1 VGKLDGRVA
10 IITGAGSGIGRAM
23 AKRFVEEGAKVA
35 AVDVNGPAV
44 RATVEQLGEA
54 AGLLIAVE
62 GDITSEAD
70 VDRIV
75 ESTVQRWARVDV
87 LCNNAGIMDSHL
99 PAAEVSVERWR
110 KVMDVNVTGPFLLSR
125 RVLPGMIANGKGVI
139 INTAS
144 IGGLVGGRAGAAYT
158 ASKHALVGL
167 TRNIAWAYLN
177 QGIRCVAICPG
188 GVLTGITN
196 DDPEIGGL
204 GQERFTLARAT
215 LPRRADPSEIASVAV
230 FLASDDA
237 SFVNGQAV
245 VADGGWLA
253 N

>member
-1 VGKLDGRVA
+1 MGKLDGRVA
-10 IITGAGSGIGRAM
+10 IITGSASGIGRAM
-23 AKRFVEEGAKVA
+23 TRRFLEEGARVA
-35 AVDVNGPAV
+35 AVDVDGAAL
-44 RATVEQLGEA
+44 RTTVEELGG
-54 AGLLIAVE
+54 AGELVGAE
-62 GDITSEAD
+62 GDVTSEAD

-75 ESTVQRWARVDV
+75 GSTVERWGRVDV
-87 LCNNAGIMDSHL
+87 LCNNAGIMDSHK
-99 PAAEVSVERWR
+99 PAVETSLERWHR
-110 KVMDVNVTGPFLLSR
+110 VIEVNVTGPFLLSK
-125 RVLPGMIANGKGVI
+125 RVLPGMIEQARGVI

-144 IGGLVGGRAGAAYT
+144 IAGLTGGRAGAAYT

-188 GVLTGITN
+188 GVDTGITRS
-196 DDPEIGGL
+196 DTEIAGL

-215 LPRRADPSEIASVAV
+215 LPRRADPSEIASLAV